1 MDRRKRIYGKRRR
14 RSFFKKKIKMYNGG
28 GEEVMIDSSKLG
40 EPYLDKDGNT
50 ARDHENKYVFYTKPP
65 RFDQSKEGPVLPS
78 DRPIENK
85 PNLA

>member
-1 MDRRKRIYGKRRR
+1 MDRRKRIYGKRRK

-50 ARDHENKYVFYTKPP
+50 ARDHENEDVFYSKPP
-65 RFDQSKEGPVLPS
+65 RFNQSKEMPVLPS
-78 DRPIENK
+78 DRIIENK
-85 PNLA
+85 PNIA